1 MLIIPPGL
9 RYRAESQ
16 MKGLQSFQS
25 TLEVCVNRR
34 GQVPPIPNQVRRLTC
49 GGSEVISQIS
59 SETLLQTPLPA
70 ELGKTKENG
79 PKEHLWISPRLLERK
94 GPAPTRRLWRSRGLP
109 SRRLLEGSSAMLHT
123 NVCMCLC
130 VEYLCGICA
139 WVCICMHACV
149 YVCAAR

>member
-16 MKGLQSFQS
+16 MKGLQSFQC

-34 GQVPPIPNQVRRLTC
+34 GQVPPIPNLVHRLTC

-94 GPAPTRRLWRSRGLP
+94 GPALTRWLWRSRELP
-109 SRRLLEGSSAMLHT
+109 SKHLLEGSSAMLHT

-130 VEYLCGICA
+130 VCSTCVAYVHGCA
-139 WVCICMHACV
+139 YACMHVC
-149 YVCAAR
+149 VCAAR